1 MMKSALT
8 LQGTKQ
14 KLTICLLE
22 NPKEAEKVSVL
33 LHEYQKDIG
42 IDLSFDEFE
51 GNSQEMLNRYNYPN
65 GLFFWPK
72 VMISS

>member
-1 MMKSALT
+1 MKSA
-8 LQGTKQ
+8 QNSQDTKQ

-22 NPKEAEKVSVL
+22 NSKEAEKVNLL

-51 GNSQEMLNRYNYPN
+51 CNSEAMLSRYIYPN

-72 VMISS
+72 VMILS